1 MASRLKT
8 PTCWPVEPVVTMV
21 AWSVELPVVMVN
33 RGVIARKLKGSG
45 PKGDPVVPE
54 TTFVGS
60 AVPVIDHVASVN
72 GVPPR
77 VPVMIPPVAVYVRVD
92 ASAADGAASMD
103 ANAISP
109 TESVLNEM
117 RFTVVAFAMQR
128 TAMYE

>member
-1 MASRLKT
+1 
-8 PTCWPVEPVVTMV
+8 MV
-21 AWSVELPVVMVN
+21 ACSVELPVVMVN
-33 RGVIARKLKGSG
+33 RGVIARKLKGTLIG
-45 PKGDPVVPE
+45 PPGPLSDMVPE
-54 TTFVGS
+54 TTVVGS

-92 ASAADGAASMD
+92 ASVANGADSMD

-117 RFTVVAFAMQR
+117 RIMIVALGMGRRALPEYSLCF
-128 TAMYE
+128 YFWP

>member
-1 MASRLKT
+1 M
-8 PTCWPVEPVVTMV
+8 EPSVTMV
-21 AWSVELPVVMVN
+21 TWSVELPVVMVK
-33 RGVIARKLKGSG
+33 RGVIARNLKGITPESV
-45 PKGDPVVPE
+45 PV

-92 ASAADGAASMD
+92 ASAADEAASMD

-109 TESVLNEM
+109 TESVWNEM
-117 RFTVVAFAMQR
+117 RIMIVALAMR
-128 TAMYE
+128 WRVLPE

>member
-1 MASRLKT
+1 
-8 PTCWPVEPVVTMV
+8 VEPLVNTV

-33 RGVIARKLKGSG
+33 RGVMARKLKGKK
-45 PKGDPVVPE
+45 PRYVPV

-109 TESVLNEM
+109 TESVWNEM
-117 RFTVVAFAMQR
+117 RIMLVSLGMRRRALP
-128 TAMYE
+128 E